1 MEVKY
6 LEKFYIAGL
15 TVRTNNKIELDE
27 TTAKIPQLW
36 QRYTNEDIKNKTL
49 NKSKNSFLYG
59 VYNKYEKD
67 VNSDYDYTIGI
78 EVTEP
83 ENAITIQKD
92 KYLVFSKKGEFP
104 QVVIETWYDVWNYFA
119 SKECKYER
127 VFNYDFEKYVKDDE
141 IEIYISIK

>member
-27 TTAKIPQLW
+27 NRAKIPLLW
-36 QRYTNEDIKNKTL
+36 QRYINEDIKNKTL

-104 QVVIETWYDVWNYFA
+104 QVVIETWYDVWNYFS
-119 SKECKYER
+119 SKECKYGR
-127 VFNYDFEKYVKDDE
+127 VFNYDFEKYLKDDE